1 MEFSNDYALL
11 NEIYLT
17 GVMGVESIRGLLPK
31 VKSPRFRTDLQRQNE
46 QYQSVAQE
54 ADTALNQMGK
64 CPEEPCPSQL
74 AMLKLGLCANS
85 LCNRETSH
93 LAEMMIQ
100 GSNMGILALTKVL
113 NTYQEED
120 TPARAL
126 ASRTL
131 AMEEENIRRM
141 KAYLQ

>member
-17 GVMGVESIRGLLPK
+17 GVMGMESIRGLLPK
-31 VKSPRFRTDLQRQNE
+31 VKSPRFRTDLQHQND
-46 QYQSVAQE
+46 QYQSIAQE
-54 ADTALNQMGK
+54 ADAALNQMGK

-74 AMLKLGLCANS
+74 AALKLGLCANS

-100 GSNMGILALTKVL
+100 GSNMGILSLTKVL

-131 AMEEENIRRM
+131 AIEEENIRRM

>member
-17 GVMGVESIRGLLPK
+17 GVMGMESIRDLLPK
-31 VKSPRFRTDLQRQNE
+31 VKSPRFRTDLQRQND
-46 QYQSVAQE
+46 QYQSIARE
-54 ADTALNQMGK
+54 ADSAMNQLGK
-64 CPEEPCPSQL
+64 CPEELCPTRR

-85 LCNRETSH
+85 LWNRETSH

-126 ASRTL
+126 ATRTL

-141 KAYLQ
+141 KLYLQ

>member
-11 NEIYLT
+11 NEIYQA
-17 GVMGVESIRGLLPK
+17 GIMGVESISLVLPK
-31 VKSPRFRTDLQRQNE
+31 VRSPRFRTDLQHQND
-46 QYQSVAQE
+46 QYRSIAEE
-54 ADTALNQMGK
+54 ADAALNRIGK
-64 CPEEPCPSQL
+64 CPRELSPVRR
-74 AMLKLGLCANS
+74 AMLQMGVYANTA
-85 LCNRETSH
+85 CNRETSH
-93 LAEMMIQ
+93 LAELMIQ

-126 ASRTL
+126 AARML

-141 KAYLQ
+141 KCYLQ

>member
-11 NEIYLT
+11 NEIYQA
-17 GVMGVESIRGLLPK
+17 GVMGTESISLVLPK
-31 VKSPRFRTDLQRQNE
+31 VKSPRFRTDLQHQND
-46 QYQSVAQE
+46 QYQSIAQE
-54 ADTALNQMGK
+54 ADAALNQMGK
-64 CPEEPCPSQL
+64 CPQELSPAQR
-74 AMLKLGLCANS
+74 AMLRMGVCANT

-93 LAEMMIQ
+93 LAELMIQ

-113 NTYQEED
+113 NTYKEED

-126 ASRTL
+126 ATRTL

-141 KAYLQ
+141 KCYLQ